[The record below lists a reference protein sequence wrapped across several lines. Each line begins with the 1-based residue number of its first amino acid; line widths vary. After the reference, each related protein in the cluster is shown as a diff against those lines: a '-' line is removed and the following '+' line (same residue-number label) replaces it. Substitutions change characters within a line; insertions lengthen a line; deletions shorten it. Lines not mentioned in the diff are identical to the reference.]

1 MEAVGIIAHWLRRAG
16 THAVFLLLLLSAL
29 AVLRH
34 TAVVVGAAIV
44 SGPPFFFV
52 APVTTVSRSSFA
64 GKGFS
69 PSSLGRIRAL
79 PSRVLGA
86 YAPLEGGDECAERVT
101 RAVVDG
107 ANVIF
112 WYFISMHV
120 NATTGEPQFST
131 STAGGT
137 QG

>member
-1 MEAVGIIAHWLRRAG
+1 MEAGGIIAQWLRRVG
-16 THAVFLLLLLSAL
+16 THAAFLLLLLLSAL

-34 TAVVVGAAIV
+34 TAVVVGAA
-44 SGPPFFFV
+44 F
-52 APVTTVSRSSFA
+52 APVTAVSSSSLA
-64 GKGFS
+64 GEGVS
-69 PSSLGRIRAL
+69 PPPLGRIRAL

-86 YAPLEGGDECAERVT
+86 YASLEGGDECAERVT

-112 WYFISMHV
+112 WYFISMHI

-131 STAGGT
+131 STAGDM

>member
-1 MEAVGIIAHWLRRAG
+1 MEAAGIVMHWLRRAG
-16 THAVFLLLLLSAL
+16 THAAYLLLLLSAL

-34 TAVVVGAAIV
+34 TTVVVGAAIV
-44 SGPPFFFV
+44 SGPPFFV
-52 APVTTVSRSSFA
+52 APITKVSSSSLA
-64 GKGFS
+64 GKGVS
-69 PSSLGRIRAL
+69 PSSPGRIRAL

-86 YAPLEGGDECAERVT
+86 YASLEGGDECAERVT
-101 RAVVDG
+101 RAVIDG

-112 WYFISMHV
+112 WYFINMNV

-131 STAGGT
+131 STAGGM